1 MRDHHAA
8 AEYTIA
14 LRTTRGRLRVIDPT
28 PRCVVTTLAQDDL
41 PRDVGI
47 LRAIDQHSA
56 VPSVTLAPGVM
67 LPAVA
72 GVYARVLQGGLL
84 RRGDALWLAS

>member
-1 MRDHHAA
+1 
-8 AEYTIA
+8 
-14 LRTTRGRLRVIDPT
+14 
-28 PRCVVTTLAQDDL
+28 
-41 PRDVGI
+41 VGI